1 VTRLV
6 CCFGLLLPLQV
17 FVTSKDGV
25 QVPMFITHR

>member
-1 VTRLV
+1 MQAAFWLAFVAAV
-6 CCFGLLLPLQV
+6 VQV